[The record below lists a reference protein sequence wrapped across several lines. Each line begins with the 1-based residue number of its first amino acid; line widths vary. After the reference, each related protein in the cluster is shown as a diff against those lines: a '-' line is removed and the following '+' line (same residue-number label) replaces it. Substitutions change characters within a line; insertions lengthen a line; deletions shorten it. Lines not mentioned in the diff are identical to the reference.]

1 MRIITIFALST
12 LIGIAAC
19 THPKQEETTSNNGY
33 DSLLAQ
39 KLGADDYG
47 MKLYVFATLKTGPT
61 VITDSAQRAA
71 LMQGHLSNI
80 NRLANEGKLVIAGPY
95 INGGENRGLFIF
107 NVETIEEAKAL
118 TETDPAVKAGVFRV
132 ELTQWYGSA
141 ALMEV
146 NTLHAKLE
154 RKSTLN

>member
-1 MRIITIFALST
+1 
-12 LIGIAAC
+12 
-19 THPKQEETTSNNGY
+19 
-33 DSLLAQ
+33 
-39 KLGADDYG
+39 
-47 MKLYVFATLKTGPT
+47 
-61 VITDSAQRAA
+61 
-71 LMQGHLSNI
+71 MQGHLSNI

-154 RKSTLN
+154 RKSILN